1 MNNFIKRALWTLIP
15 FIVGVALVRL
25 AAPARV
31 EITWETASEVDAAG
45 FRLYRSEDA
54 EGPFVLLSPNLILA
68 EGDPLV
74 GAKYSHEDRDVI
86 WGKRYY
92 YQLEEISLSG
102 AAERYPQTVAA
113 LAGPG
118 WGWALGAG
126 SVLALLGFFV
136 GHQKPAPATPAEDQ
150 EIELRT
156 GA

>member
-1 MNNFIKRALWTLIP
+1 MNNFVKRALWTLIP

-31 EITWETASEVDAAG
+31 EVTWKTASEVDAAG

-54 EGPFVLLSPNLILA
+54 EGPFVLISPNLILA
-68 EGDPLV
+68 RGDPLV
-74 GAKYSHEDRDVI
+74 GEDYDHEDTDVV

-102 AAERYPQTVAA
+102 AADRYPQTVAA

-126 SVLALLGFFV
+126 SVLALLGFLT
-136 GHQKPAPATPAEDQ
+136 GHQKSSPAAPVEDQ
-150 EIELRT
+150 EIKLRT
-156 GA
+156 GV